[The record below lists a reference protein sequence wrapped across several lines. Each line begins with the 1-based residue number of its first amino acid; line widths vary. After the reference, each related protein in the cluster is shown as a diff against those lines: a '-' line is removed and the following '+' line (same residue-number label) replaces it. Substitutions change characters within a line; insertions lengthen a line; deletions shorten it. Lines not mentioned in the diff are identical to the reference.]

1 MKKATIEILNED
13 EMILDSKTKGQYMV
27 REYENNV
34 EIGGMFYESL
44 SQAELHVIKYQ
55 GENDDN

>member
-44 SQAELHVIKYQ
+44 SQAERHVIKYQ